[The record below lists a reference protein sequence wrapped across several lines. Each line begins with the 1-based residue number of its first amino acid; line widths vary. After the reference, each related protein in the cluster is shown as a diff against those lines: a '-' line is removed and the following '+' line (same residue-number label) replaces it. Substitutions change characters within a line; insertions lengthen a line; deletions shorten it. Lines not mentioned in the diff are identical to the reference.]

1 MGLRVFFALAIL
13 LAASPGASAGE
24 HSGSFHR
31 VSCSVVRFYV
41 AKYSAEAAESWARA
55 KGATEADIASARRCL
70 KGTPIRTA
78 QNAEAS

>member
-13 LAASPGASAGE
+13 LVASPSAFAGDY
-24 HSGSFHR
+24 SGPFRR
-31 VSCSVVRFYV
+31 VSCTVVRFYV

-70 KGTPIRTA
+70 KSVPIRTA
-78 QNAEAS
+78 QNSEAS